1 MMVCYRLHFAP
12 RSVAEP
18 TARNIHHRIRDP
30 MSTEPAYAYSGVDNL
45 EIMAEAVN
53 YNAFLLGLVTAQ
65 ARPDDQILDFGAG
78 TGVLM
83 RPLAAAGYHVSC
95 IEPDERLRKRLQA
108 DGLRAHPT
116 IAEVPE
122 QSCDLIYTFNV
133 LEHIL
138 DDADAVRS
146 LRERLRPGGRL
157 VVYVPAFPILF
168 SALDRKVAHFRRYRY
183 EGLAALL
190 FGAGLRIDRIAYQ
203 DCLGFAATLLFKLVG
218 NEDGTINRRALIL
231 FDRCVFPLSRFLD
244 RFMGRWI
251 GKNLFAVARR
261 DD

>member
-1 MMVCYRLHFAP
+1 
-12 RSVAEP
+12 
-18 TARNIHHRIRDP
+18 
-30 MSTEPAYAYSGVDNL
+30 MSTEPVYAYSGVDNL

-65 ARPDDQILDFGAG
+65 ARRHDQILDFGAG

-83 RPLAAAGYHVSC
+83 RPLVAAGYHVSC
-95 IEPDERLRKRLQA
+95 IEPDERLRGRLRA
-108 DGLRAHPT
+108 DGLCAHAT
-116 IAEVPE
+116 IEAVPA
-122 QSCDLIYTFNV
+122 QSFDLIYTFNV

-138 DDADAVRS
+138 DDGEAAAS

-168 SALDRKVAHFRRYRY
+168 SALDRKVGHFRRYRHA
-183 EGLAALL
+183 GLAALL
-190 FGAGLRIDRIAYQ
+190 ARAGLRIERIAYQ
-203 DCLGFAATLLFKLVG
+203 DCLGFAATLLFKLAG
-218 NEDGTINRRALIL
+218 NDTGTINRRALIL

-251 GKNLFAVARR
+251 GKNLLAVARR

>member
-1 MMVCYRLHFAP
+1 
-12 RSVAEP
+12 
-18 TARNIHHRIRDP
+18 

-45 EIMAEAVN
+45 EIMADAVN

-65 ARPDDQILDFGAG
+65 ARPHDRILDFGAG

-83 RPLAAAGYHVSC
+83 RPLAAAGYQVSC
-95 IEPDERLRKRLQA
+95 VEPDERLRARLQA
-108 DGLRAHPT
+108 DGLRAHAT
-116 IAEVPE
+116 IAAVPP

-138 DDADAVRS
+138 DDTDAVRL

-168 SALDRKVAHFRRYRY
+168 STLDRKVAHFRRYRHA
-183 EGLAALL
+183 GLAALL
-190 FGAGLRIDRIAYQ
+190 SRAGLQIERTAYQ

-218 NEDGTINRRALIL
+218 NDDGTINRRALIL

-244 RFMGRWI
+244 RFTGRWI